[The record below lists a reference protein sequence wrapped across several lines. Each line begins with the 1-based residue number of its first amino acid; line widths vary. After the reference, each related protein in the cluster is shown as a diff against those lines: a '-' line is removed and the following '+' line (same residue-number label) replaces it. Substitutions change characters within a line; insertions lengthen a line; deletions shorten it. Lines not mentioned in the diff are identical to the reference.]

1 MWSFWRRRVARCGH
15 IELPSTATCRAE
27 PGADV
32 HACNL
37 RTQEAEA
44 GGLNSKQMQKQKQ
57 TFAVEI
63 WKRVKGRCG
72 LGVTDEPARSKPHAA
87 GQALSSTCSLAILLP
102 ASTLTTHKP
111 NLGEPL
117 GGAHSEEQVQHLVHL
132 SSIPPCLH
140 SSP

>member
-1 MWSFWRRRVARCGH
+1 M
-15 IELPSTATCRAE
+15 
-27 PGADV
+27 

-44 GGLNSKQMQKQKQ
+44 GGLNSKQMKKQKQ
-57 TFAVEI
+57 TFAAEI

-87 GQALSSTCSLAILLP
+87 GQALSGTCSLAILLP

-117 GGAHSEEQVQHLVHL
+117 GGAHSEEHVQHLVHPVFHPSL
-132 SSIPPCLH
+132 PPFLPVTSWPSPRHTLHDDFCHLLGSSLRSQTSC
-140 SSP
+140 